1 MSSNTELA
9 IKFSNEIYATQ
20 QDVKTELRTSLID
33 GIWSGILE
41 YRSNFTQVLTLP
53 HITGVKYSV
62 CLTPKISERVN
73 NIERKIMKL
82 SMAYSKLLRNEA
94 NEYFDIKNKSEVLS
108 SIARAYG
115 LSVEPTVL
123 TTISK
128 STGILLPPNLMILEK
143 YNRCLNEIQNNFLN
157 DIDENTYGEFY
168 TYLMGTD
175 DLTEYYRSKETVK
188 YAQYQVNPT
197 YIGVPVNAI
206 EKSIEQLV
214 NFISYSDVNLFV
226 KAVCT
231 FYYTYYVKPFESYSE
246 EISILMLK
254 KVLANNGYEGV
265 VAMLNFEQLLE
276 DKASLEKVITECQRS
291 LDLTYL
297 VDYVMKK
304 IEYMFDDLNDDI
316 AVSQREAVKKDMFQA
331 DVVENHVKPQQV
343 QQTIQPQPVVQP
355 KVEEKP
361 IVQEFVREPEPSI
374 DPIFTEEP
382 VKEPQHV
389 EPVKENT
396 FIRPVQNTITG
407 AQNVNFNQ
415 NIAISDVPTGLS
427 EEEAAKLEV
436 HLLEMNPNLS
446 RAQAYF
452 YARHCTIGMNYTIAQ
467 FKKEVGCAY
476 ETARSSMDNLV
487 LLGYYKKEPYKNK
500 FIYMPVKK

>member
-1 MSSNTELA
+1 MSSNSELA

-20 QDVKTELRTSLID
+20 QDVKRELNTSLID

-41 YRSNFTQVLTLP
+41 YRSNFTQVLTLT
-53 HITGVKYSV
+53 HLNGIKYSV
-62 CLTPKISERVN
+62 CMTPKISERVN
-73 NIERKIMKL
+73 SIERKLMRL
-82 SMAYSKLLRNEA
+82 STSYSKLQRNDA
-94 NEYFDIKNKSEVLS
+94 CEYFDLKNTSEVLS
-108 SIARAYG
+108 SIAHSYG
-115 LSVEPTVL
+115 LNAEPTML
-123 TTISK
+123 STIAK
-128 STGILLPPNLMILEK
+128 NTGILLPPNLMILQK
-143 YNRCLNEIQNNFLN
+143 YNRCLNEIHNNYLKT
-157 DIDENTYGEFY
+157 IDENTYGDFY

-175 DLTEYYRSKETVK
+175 DLTEYYRTKETVR

-197 YIGVPVNAI
+197 YIGVPVNVI

-214 NFISYSDVNLFV
+214 NFISYSDISLFV

-246 EISILMLK
+246 EISILMMK
-254 KVLANNGYEGV
+254 KVLAANDYDAV
-265 VAMLNFEQLLE
+265 VSLINFEVLLE
-276 DKASLEKVITECQRS
+276 DKNELERVITECQRT

-297 VDYVMKK
+297 IDYVMKK

-316 AVSQREAVKKDMFQA
+316 VVSQKEAVKRDMFQA
-331 DVVENHVKPQQV
+331 DSQENRNQYQQV
-343 QQTIQPQPVVQP
+343 QPQPQVVQP
-355 KVEEKP
+355 KVEDKP
-361 IVQEFVREPEPSI
+361 IVQEFKREPEPVAE
-374 DPIFTEEP
+374 PVFAEEP
-382 VKEPQHV
+382 VQ
-389 EPVKENT
+389 EPVKQEQPQENP
-396 FIRPVQNTITG
+396 FLKPAQNTVYG
-407 AQNVNFNQ
+407 APNVNFNQ

-427 EEEAAKLEV
+427 EEEAAKLET

-500 FIYMPVKK
+500 YIYMPVKK